1 LLDDAKSKGDW
12 LVALLPTV
20 NAAQYPLNRI
30 HCRPFLLAAP
40 LLAAPLAQDGHRL
53 GLRKHFA
60 GSLPDRPEVGRAR
73 RRQRPTPSP
82 MRNTKPSSQTAS
94 AIIAIHHSRWSANPA
109 PARIRTIK
117 SASNSM

>member
-60 GSLPDRPEVGRAR
+60 GSLPDRPEVGQAR
-73 RRQRPTPSP
+73 RRQRSTSGTSGGGSCLPLRPCGI
-82 MRNTKPSSQTAS
+82 RNRAARP
-94 AIIAIHHSRWSANPA
+94 
-109 PARIRTIK
+109 PAR
-117 SASNSM
+117 